1 MPNTAA
7 IGGLSLTNALQTLVT
22 NTAADKKVRT
32 YVIDF
37 QNIKAASATVD
48 PDVTQ
53 CVMIDASASNA
64 SRPIMPTNTTVP
76 KGDAKSRRIIL
87 DPGDSIQAAASES
100 SGVYALVQK
109 VFEEAAL

>member
-1 MPNTAA
+1 MSRTAA
-7 IGGLSLTNALQTLVT
+7 TGGVSLTTALQTLVT
-22 NTAADKKVRT
+22 NTAADAKVRT

-37 QNIKAASATVD
+37 LNIKPANATVD

-53 CVMIDASASNA
+53 CVLIDVSASNV
-64 SRPIMPTNTTVP
+64 SRPILPTNATV
-76 KGDAKSRRIIL
+76 KKRDALSRTIIL

-109 VFEEAAL
+109 KFEEQA